1 MIANSFR
8 STLLVAAA
16 TLVATVGSAAAGSA
30 KHYDPDTRADVL
42 STVIEEGRRSG
53 QITYFEGRKLRK
65 AQDEVARL
73 QHLAE
78 ADGRIT
84 KAERVQIKA
93 AQDALAEQI
102 YAERTDGWKRWSLL
116 PRVGR

>member
-1 MIANSFR
+1 MFR
-8 STLLVAAA
+8 STL
-16 TLVATVGSAAAGSA
+16 SIAAAGLIVTASA
-30 KHYDPDTRADVL
+30 AFAGDAKRYDPDTRSDVL

-53 QITYFEGRKLRK
+53 EITYFEGRKLRK
-65 AQDEVARL
+65 ALLEAARV

-84 KAERVQIKA
+84 KAERAEIKA

>member
-1 MIANSFR
+1 MFR
-8 STLLVAAA
+8 STLLI
-16 TLVATVGSAAAGSA
+16 AAAGLIVTASA
-30 KHYDPDTRADVL
+30 ALAGEAKRYDPDTRADVL

-53 QITYFEGRKLRK
+53 EITYFEGRKLKK
-65 AQDEVARL
+65 AQLEAARV

-84 KAERVQIKA
+84 KAERAEIKA